1 MNQKNQLR
9 KNPSRETCES
19 IIRRIL
25 MTELTQNGKNRH
37 FRKATDFMS
46 YFESLYPASDALTK
60 QVQRAVQSLH
70 MPKDADGFF
79 IVDKTAAQ
87 VEQEQCLGKLFA
99 DANVSLH
106 PMEQVETVFLSVP
119 SHMQELLLHT
129 FEQSDLF
136 AGQILTIVR
145 TCNGL
150 LIYTEDK
157 KQLLSL
163 LNRLINQQSF
173 CNVVY
178 ASILWFNAF
187 NLSLFRF
194 SVFIFVFLYISV
206 LYRLM

>member
-1 MNQKNQLR
+1 
-9 KNPSRETCES
+9 
-19 IIRRIL
+19 
-25 MTELTQNGKNRH
+25 MTNALPLEANKPPVKPTASPGRS
-37 FRKATDFMS
+37 AI
-46 YFESLYPASDALTK
+46 EYPASDALTK

-145 TCNGL
+145 ACNGL

-163 LNRLINQQSF
+163 LNRLINQQ
-173 CNVVY
+173 
-178 ASILWFNAF
+178 
-187 NLSLFRF
+187 
-194 SVFIFVFLYISV
+194 
-206 LYRLM
+206 